1 MTRKNKP
8 GAGRPQKYG
17 EPLVRI
23 RVPVGLLEEVKRMC
37 EAYRGKNKTI
47 DGLRE

>member
-23 RVPVGLLEEVKRMC
+23 RVPVGLLGTVKNIC
-37 EAYRGKNKTI
+37 KAYAEGKKK
-47 DGLRE
+47 